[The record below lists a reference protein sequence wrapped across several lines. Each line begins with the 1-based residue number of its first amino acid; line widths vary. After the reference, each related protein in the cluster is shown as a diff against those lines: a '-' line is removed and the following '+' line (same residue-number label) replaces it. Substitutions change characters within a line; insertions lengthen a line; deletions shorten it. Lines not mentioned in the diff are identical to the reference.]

1 MKLLEL
7 NTKQCVVNLFADYIL
22 KKIGQTTETII
33 SVANLNDMV
42 ICINGVT
49 ETSTI
54 LDLQELK
61 EEFNKEY
68 SEICETTGFDKI
80 VGLIDLVTYESK
92 PTSHSRWFSF
102 RKDGNSLI
110 EITNNDDNFLQIT
123 SKFPH
128 GHSLSVGRELLYY
141 SEYIAH
147 NILIP
152 TYSDKIDIRITKNK
166 LDEFDQE
173 IYLKTY
179 SKYYSTDKIKS
190 LILDIFDFNFEEF
203 SVLLNEYD
211 IMNDLLNSTQEKPWH
226 IKDKHPNDLIIF

>member
-1 MKLLEL
+1 MKLTVL
-7 NTKQCVVNLFADYIL
+7 NTKQGVVNLFTDYIL
-22 KKIGQTTETII
+22 KKIGQSTQTII
-33 SVANLNDMV
+33 SVANLNDVV
-42 ICINGVT
+42 ICVNGVT

-68 SEICETTGFDKI
+68 SEICEVTGFNKI
-80 VGLIDLVTYESK
+80 VGLIDLVAYESK
-92 PTSHSRWFSF
+92 PTGHSRWFSF
-102 RKDGNSLI
+102 VKNKNNII
-110 EITNNDDNFLQIT
+110 ETTNNDDNFLQIT

-128 GHSLSVGRELLYY
+128 GHSLTVGRELLYY

-147 NILIP
+147 NILTP
-152 TYSDKIDIRITKNK
+152 TDSEKIDIKITKNK
-166 LDEFDQE
+166 LDEYDQE

-190 LILDIFDFNFEEF
+190 LILDIFDFNFEDF
-203 SVLLNEYD
+203 GRIINEYD
-211 IMNDLLNSTQEKPWH
+211 IMNDLLNPTQEKPWQ